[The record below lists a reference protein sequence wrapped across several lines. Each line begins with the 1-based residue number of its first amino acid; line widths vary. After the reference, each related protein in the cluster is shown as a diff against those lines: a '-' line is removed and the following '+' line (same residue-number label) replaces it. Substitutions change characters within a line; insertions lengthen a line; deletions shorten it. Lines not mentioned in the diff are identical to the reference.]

1 MPDLSDDDLVA
12 MFHDGDAD
20 AFDTLFDRYRA
31 PVYNFARVM
40 LGHADGAEDVLQETF
55 LTLARAGNHYQ
66 PRGRF
71 KPWLMRVTRNLC
83 LNRIQSHLA
92 RQQIAATTSL
102 DLVQPP
108 APQPTPAEEVER
120 AEHIA
125 LLRRR
130 IAELPDR
137 QREAIVLYAFEQM
150 PYRDIATALDVPIG
164 TVKTLIH
171 RARATLAHAFDQHRK
186 E

>member
-12 MFHDGDAD
+12 MFRDGDAD
-20 AFDTLFDRYRA
+20 ALESLFDRYRA
-31 PVYNFARVM
+31 PVYNFARMM
-40 LGHADGAEDVLQETF
+40 LGQADGAEDVLQETF
-55 LTLARAGNHYQ
+55 LTLARAGDRYQ

-83 LNRIQSHLA
+83 LNRIQSQRLRH
-92 RQQIAATTSL
+92 RVAATGRL
-102 DLVQPP
+102 DIVEPP
-108 APQPTPAEEVER
+108 APQPTPAEQVETDER
-120 AEHIA
+120 LA

-130 IAELPDR
+130 IAELPER

-150 PYRDIATALDVPIG
+150 GYREIADALDVPIG

-171 RARATLAHAFDQHRK
+171 RARAALAQAF